1 MTRWTLD
8 SGVHISYFHIPAFFY
23 KIERKDEVRM
33 LYRSSFF
40 AAVSGEV
47 GPSKIMAALQ
57 IFPL

>member
-1 MTRWTLD
+1 MTRWTPVFTFLIFIY
-8 SGVHISYFHIPAFFY
+8 VPALFY

-40 AAVSGEV
+40 AAVSREV